1 MATFQDR
8 FNILFDDS
16 DLSQEEFGARVGA
29 SKFQVFNWRSGRGE
43 PDSEMMKVIAKT
55 FKVNS
60 SWLLGETDV
69 KTPFDLESATTPG
82 EISPADLALIRKF
95 KNLSPDK
102 QKAIEILAS
111 DSEQSAAADK

>member
-1 MATFQDR
+1 MATFQER
-8 FNILFDDS
+8 FNMLFDDS
-16 DLSQEEFGARVGA
+16 DLSQEEFGAKVGA
-29 SKFQVFNWRSGRGE
+29 SKFQIFNWRSGRGE

-69 KTPFDLESATTPG
+69 RTPFDAEAALTPG

-95 KNLSPDK
+95 KSLSPSK
-102 QKAIEILAS
+102 QKAIEILTS
-111 DSEQSAAADK
+111 DNEQSAAADK